1 MTPTEHLANLDAA
14 RERFA
19 EIIDSKR
26 PTLPFSPLTL
36 GELNERVSDANL
48 VIAYTFRAAT
58 RPGRELDDYDMARM
72 TEAADSAE
80 TYSAAAIQRVTRF
93 AREATQ

>member
-1 MTPTEHLANLDAA
+1 MTPTQRLANLDAA

-36 GELNERVSDANL
+36 AELNERVLDANL
-48 VIAYTFRAAT
+48 TIAHAFRGAT
-58 RPGRELDDYDMARM
+58 RSGRELDEYDMEHM
-72 TEAADSAE
+72 TEAAAAAE
-80 TYSAAAIQRVTRF
+80 SYSAAAVQR
-93 AREATQ
+93 ATQFAHGVSR